1 MKLSG
6 IMYACM
12 NMYIIQCWYII
23 DLTNTYIGM
32 YVRSKVKAN
41 SVQSLPSIHM
51 NVQYV
56 RRLSKGWR
64 TALKDIQTIIMTM

>member
-1 MKLSG
+1 MWY
-6 IMYACM
+6 YACM
-12 NMYIIQCWYII
+12 YAHVRNTALVYKSHKC
-23 DLTNTYIGM
+23 DLTNDMCTY
-32 YVRSKVKAN
+32 VCSKVKAN

-51 NVQYV
+51 NLQYV